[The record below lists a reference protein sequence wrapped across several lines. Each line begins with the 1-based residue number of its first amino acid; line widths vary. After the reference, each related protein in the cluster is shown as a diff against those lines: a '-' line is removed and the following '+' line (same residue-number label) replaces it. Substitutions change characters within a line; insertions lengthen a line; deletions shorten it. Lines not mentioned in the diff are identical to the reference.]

1 MKTDMCRIV
10 LSIPNEVLYDTRMT
24 DEQAID
30 FARKAVA
37 LRYYVSE
44 GVSLGYCAEIAQMTK
59 EAFIRFLSKNGMS
72 VFQYDNQAEFLEDVA
87 NA

>member
-1 MKTDMCRIV
+1 MEQRQIV

-24 DEQAID
+24 DEQAMD

-44 GVSLGYCAEIAQMTK
+44 GVSLGHCAEIAQMTK
-59 EAFIRFLSKNGMS
+59 GAFIRFLSENGVS